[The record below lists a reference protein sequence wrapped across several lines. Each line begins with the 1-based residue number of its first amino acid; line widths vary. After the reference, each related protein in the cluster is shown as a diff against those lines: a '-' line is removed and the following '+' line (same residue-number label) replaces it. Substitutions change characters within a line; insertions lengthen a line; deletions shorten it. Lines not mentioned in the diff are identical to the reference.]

1 MLTSYQE
8 ITSRYPNHTPR
19 PVIGISGNFGDN
31 GLELAEGYYRSIIA
45 AGGIAVALPPIEDA
59 EQILGQLESVDGI
72 LLSGG
77 GDINPLLLNEEPLP
91 QLGRVNPVRDSH
103 ELLLAKLAYDRGI
116 PMLGICRGI
125 QVLVAALGGT
135 LHQDIK
141 TCLPDANILK
151 HSQQM
156 PRFVASHT
164 VSAVADSIIG
174 KTLGTSFAVNSFHH
188 QAVATPG
195 PLLRITATAP
205 DGVIE
210 AVESTD
216 FKSVMGVQ
224 WHPECFILDNN
235 PCMLPL
241 FRHFVGEANSFRKAK
256 SLHQRILTIDSHCDT
271 AMQFDKGV
279 DFQRRDPNLLVD
291 AHKMTEGMLDAACM
305 VAYLEQQGRSESELQ
320 AATDKAVGIINRLK
334 AMVGATEGFSIAL
347 TKEDLLQNKFEGKKS
362 VVLGIENGY
371 ALGKDLKNIRKFW
384 DMGVRYLTLCHNG
397 DNDLCDSA
405 RKSTQE
411 HGGLSDFGRAAV
423 EELNRTGML
432 IDLSHAAES
441 TFYEVLERSQRPVAC
456 THSSA
461 RTLCNHPRNLTDD
474 QLRALAQQGGVA
486 QATFY
491 AGFLRENE
499 GATVDDAVRHI
510 LHMINIAGIDHVGI
524 GSDFDGDGG
533 VPGLASAADMVHL
546 TRRLQA
552 EGLSDEDL
560 RKLWGANFLRVLF
573 PGN

>member
-1 MLTSYQE
+1 MLSSYKNLTSL
-8 ITSRYPNHTPR
+8 YPNHTAR
-19 PVIGISGNFGDN
+19 PVIGISGNFGEN

-59 EQILGQLESVDGI
+59 EQVLGQLEHVDGI

-91 QLGRVNPVRDSH
+91 QLGKVNPVRDSH

-141 TCLPDANILK
+141 ACMPDAELLK

-164 VSAVADSIIG
+164 VTALADSIVG
-174 KTLGTSFAVNSFHH
+174 KTLGTNIAVNSFHH

-195 PLLRITATAP
+195 PLLRVTATAS

-224 WHPECFILDNN
+224 WHPECFILNN
-235 PCMLPL
+235 DTCMLPL
-241 FRHFVGEANSFRKAK
+241 FRHFVGEAESFRKAK

-279 DFQRRDPNLLVD
+279 NFQQRDPQLLVD

-305 VAYLEQQGRSESELQ
+305 VAYLEQQGRSDNELL
-320 AATDKAVGIINRLK
+320 ATTQKACDIIGRLK
-334 AMVGATEGFSIAL
+334 DMVGATKGFDIAL
-347 TKEDLLQNKFEGKKS
+347 TREDLLRNKFEGKKS
-362 VVLGIENGY
+362 VVLGLENGY
-371 ALGKDLKNIRKFW
+371 ALGKDLKNIHKFW
-384 DMGVRYLTLCHNG
+384 DMGVRYITLCHNG
-397 DNDLCDSA
+397 DNDICDSA
-405 RKSTQE
+405 RKSNNE
-411 HGGLSDFGRAAV
+411 HGGLSDFGRTV
-423 EELNRTGML
+423 VNEMNHLGML

-461 RTLCNHPRNLTDD
+461 RALCNHPRNLTDD

-491 AGFLRENE
+491 PGFLREDE
-499 GATVDDAVRHI
+499 QATVEDAVRHI
-510 LHMINIAGIDHVGI
+510 LHMIDIAGIDHVGI

-552 EGLSDEDL
+552 EGLTDDDL
-560 RKLWGANFLRVLF
+560 RKLWGANFLRILF
-573 PGN
+573 PCK

>member
-1 MLTSYQE
+1 MLSSYQE
-8 ITSRYPNHTPR
+8 ITSRYPNHPVR
-19 PVIGISGNFGDN
+19 PIIGITGNFGEK

-45 AGGIAVALPPIEDA
+45 AGGVAVALPPIEDP

-72 LLSGG
+72 LFSGG
-77 GDINPLLLNEEPLP
+77 GDINPLLLGEEPLP
-91 QLGRVNPVRDSH
+91 QLGGVNPVRDAH
-103 ELLLAKLAYDRGI
+103 ELLLARLAYDRGI
-116 PMLGICRGI
+116 PMFGICRGL
-125 QVLVAALGGT
+125 QVIVAALGGT

-141 TCLPDANILK
+141 TCLPDRNLLK

-156 PRFVASHT
+156 PRFVSSHT
-164 VSAVADSIIG
+164 VTALDDSIIG
-174 KTLGTSFAVNSFHH
+174 KVLGTRVAVNSFHH

-195 PLLRITATAP
+195 PLLRVTATAP

-210 AVESTD
+210 GVESTD

-224 WHPECFILDNN
+224 WHPECFILNRDT
-235 PCMLPL
+235 CMLPL
-241 FRHFVGEANSFRKAK
+241 FRHFIGEAEGFRKAK

-271 AMQFDKGV
+271 AMQFDKDV
-279 DFQRRDPNLLVD
+279 NFQRRDPNLLVD
-291 AHKMTEGMLDAACM
+291 AHKMTEGKLDAACM
-305 VAYLEQQGRSESELQ
+305 VAYLEQQGRNAEDLQ
-320 AATDKAVGIINRLK
+320 VATEKAVTIINRLK
-334 AMVGATEGFSIAL
+334 SMVGETQGFSIAL
-347 TKEDLLQNKFEGKKS
+347 NREDLLRNKFEGKKS

-371 ALGKDLKNIRKFW
+371 ALGKDLDNIKRFW

-405 RKSTQE
+405 RKSNNE
-411 HGGLSDFGRAAV
+411 HGGLSELGRVAV
-423 EELNRTGML
+423 EELNRVGML

-441 TFYEVLERSQRPVAC
+441 TFYEVLERSKRPVAC

-461 RTLCNHPRNLTDD
+461 RSLCNHPRNLTDD
-474 QLRALAQQGGVA
+474 QLRALAKQGGVA

-491 AGFLRENE
+491 PGFLRETE
-499 GATVDDAVRHI
+499 GATVKDAVRHI
-510 LHMINIAGIDHVGI
+510 LHMIEVAGIDHVGI

-533 VPGLASAADMVHL
+533 VPGLASAADMIHL

-552 EGLSDEDL
+552 EGLTDEDL

-573 PGN
+573 

>member
-1 MLTSYQE
+1 MLTPYQE
-8 ITSRYPNHTPR
+8 LTSRYPNHTAR
-19 PVIGISGNFGDN
+19 PVIGITGNFGDK
-31 GLELAEGYYRSIIA
+31 GLELAEGYYRSIAA
-45 AGGIAVALPPIEDA
+45 AGGIAVALPPMDDA
-59 EQILGQLESVDGI
+59 AQVLGQLDGVDGI

-77 GDINPLLLNEEPLP
+77 GDINPLLLGEEPLP
-91 QLGRVNPVRDSH
+91 QLGSVNPVRDSH
-103 ELLLAKLAYDRGI
+103 ELLLTRLAYDRGI
-116 PMLGICRGI
+116 PMLGICRGV

-135 LHQDIK
+135 LHQDMK
-141 TCLPDANILK
+141 VCMPNAELLK

-156 PRFVASHT
+156 PRHVASHT
-164 VSAVADSIIG
+164 VTALPDSIVG
-174 KTLGTSFAVNSFHH
+174 KTLGTSIAVNSFHH

-195 PLLRITATAP
+195 PLLRVTATAP

-235 PCMLPL
+235 SCMLPL
-241 FRHFVGEANSFRKAK
+241 FRHFVGEAENFRKAK
-256 SLHQRILTIDSHCDT
+256 VLHQRILTIDSHCDT

-305 VAYLEQQGRSESELQ
+305 VAYLEQKGRTECELQ
-320 AATDKAVGIINRLK
+320 AATHKAVDIINRLK
-334 AMVGATEGFSIAL
+334 AMVGATEGFRIAL
-347 TKEDLLQNKFEGKKS
+347 TREDLLQNKFEGKKS

-371 ALGKDLKNIRKFW
+371 ALGKDLTNIRKFW

-397 DNDLCDSA
+397 DNDICDSA
-405 RKSTQE
+405 CKSQNE
-411 HGGLSDFGRAAV
+411 HGGLSDYGRAVV
-423 EELNRTGML
+423 EEMNRTSML

-441 TFYEVLERSQRPVAC
+441 TFYEVLERSAHPVAC

-461 RTLCNHPRNLTDD
+461 RALCNHPRNLTDD
-474 QLRALAQQGGVA
+474 QLRALARQGGVA

-491 AGFLRENE
+491 PGFLRETE
-499 GATVDDAVRHI
+499 GATVEDAVRHI
-510 LHMINIAGIDHVGI
+510 LHMITIAGIDHVGI

-533 VPGLASAADMVHL
+533 VPGLASAADMIHL
-546 TRRLQA
+546 TRHLQA
-552 EGLSDEDL
+552 EGLTDDDL

-573 PGN
+573 NK

>member
-1 MLTSYQE
+1 MLSSYQHLTSH
-8 ITSRYPNHTPR
+8 YPNHTAR

-141 TCLPDANILK
+141 ACMPDANLLK

-156 PRFVASHT
+156 PRSVASHT
-164 VSAVADSIIG
+164 VSALPDSIVG
-174 KTLGTSFAVNSFHH
+174 TTLGTSFAVNSFHH

-205 DGVIE
+205 DGVVE

-224 WHPECFILDNN
+224 WHPECFILNN
-235 PCMLPL
+235 DTRMLPL

-291 AHKMTEGMLDAACM
+291 AHKMSEGMLDAACM

-334 AMVGATEGFSIAL
+334 AMVGATEGFRIAL

-461 RTLCNHPRNLTDD
+461 RALCNHPRNLTDD

-491 AGFLRENE
+491 AGFLREDE

-510 LHMINIAGIDHVGI
+510 LHMINVAGIDHVGL

-552 EGLSDEDL
+552 EGLTDDDL

-573 PGN
+573 N

>member
-1 MLTSYQE
+1 MLTPYQHL
-8 ITSRYPNHTPR
+8 TSHYPNHKAR
-19 PVIGISGNFGDN
+19 PVIGITGNFGDK
-31 GLELAEGYYRSIIA
+31 GLELAEGYYRSIAA
-45 AGGIAVALPPIEDA
+45 AGGIAVALPPMDDA
-59 EQILGQLESVDGI
+59 AQVLGQLDGVDGI

-77 GDINPLLLNEEPLP
+77 GDINPLLLGEEPLP
-91 QLGRVNPVRDSH
+91 QLGNVNPVRDSH

-116 PMLGICRGI
+116 PMLGICRGV

-141 TCLPDANILK
+141 ACMPDVNLLK

-156 PRFVASHT
+156 PRHVASHT
-164 VSAVADSIIG
+164 VTALADSIVG
-174 KTLGTSFAVNSFHH
+174 KTLGTSVAVNSFHH

-195 PLLRITATAP
+195 PLLRVTATAP

-241 FRHFVGEANSFRKAK
+241 FRHFVGEAERFRKAK
-256 SLHQRILTIDSHCDT
+256 TLHQRILTIDSHCDT

-305 VAYLEQQGRSESELQ
+305 VAYLEQKGRTECELQ
-320 AATDKAVGIINRLK
+320 AATEKAVDIINRLK
-334 AMVGATEGFSIAL
+334 AMVGATEDFRIAL
-347 TKEDLLQNKFEGKKS
+347 TREDLLQNKFEGKKS

-371 ALGKDLKNIRKFW
+371 ALGKDLTNIRKFW

-405 RKSTQE
+405 RKSQNE
-411 HGGLSDFGRAAV
+411 HGGLSDYGRAVV
-423 EELNRTGML
+423 EEMNRMGML

-441 TFYEVLERSQRPVAC
+441 TFYEVLERSARPVAC

-461 RTLCNHPRNLTDD
+461 RALCNHPRNLTDD

-491 AGFLRENE
+491 PGFLRDTE
-499 GATVDDAVRHI
+499 GATVEDAVRHI
-510 LHMINIAGIDHVGI
+510 LHMITIAGIDHVGI

-533 VPGLASAADMVHL
+533 VPGLASAADMIHL

-552 EGLSDEDL
+552 EGLTDDDL

-573 PGN
+573 NK

>member
-1 MLTSYQE
+1 MLTPYQE
-8 ITSRYPNHTPR
+8 LTSRYPNHTAR
-19 PVIGISGNFGDN
+19 PVIGITGNFGDK
-31 GLELAEGYYRSIIA
+31 GLELAEGYYRSIAA
-45 AGGIAVALPPIEDA
+45 AGGIAVALPPMDDA
-59 EQILGQLESVDGI
+59 AQVLGQLDGVDGI

-77 GDINPLLLNEEPLP
+77 GDINPLLLGEEPLP
-91 QLGRVNPVRDSH
+91 QLGNVNPVRDSH
-103 ELLLAKLAYDRGI
+103 ELLLTRLAYDRGI
-116 PMLGICRGI
+116 PMLGICRGV

-135 LHQDIK
+135 LHQDMK
-141 TCLPDANILK
+141 VCMPNAELLK

-156 PRFVASHT
+156 PRHVASHT
-164 VSAVADSIIG
+164 VTALPDSIVG
-174 KTLGTSFAVNSFHH
+174 KTLGTSIAVNSFHH

-195 PLLRITATAP
+195 PLLRVTATAP

-241 FRHFVGEANSFRKAK
+241 FRHFVGEAERFRKAK
-256 SLHQRILTIDSHCDT
+256 ALHQRILTIDSHCDT

-279 DFQRRDPNLLVD
+279 NFQRRDPNLLVD

-320 AATDKAVGIINRLK
+320 AATEKAVDIINRLK
-334 AMVGATEGFSIAL
+334 AMVGATEGFRIAL
-347 TKEDLLQNKFEGKKS
+347 TREDLLQNKFEGKKS
-362 VVLGIENGY
+362 VILGIENGY
-371 ALGKDLKNIRKFW
+371 ALGKDLANIRKFW

-405 RKSTQE
+405 RKSQNE
-411 HGGLSDFGRAAV
+411 HGGLSDYGRAVV
-423 EELNRTGML
+423 EEMNRMGML

-441 TFYEVLERSQRPVAC
+441 SFYEVLERSARPVAC

-461 RTLCNHPRNLTDD
+461 RALCNHPRNLTDD
-474 QLRALAQQGGVA
+474 QLRALARQGGVA

-491 AGFLRENE
+491 PGFLRETE
-499 GATVDDAVRHI
+499 GATVEDAVRHI

-552 EGLSDEDL
+552 EGLTDDDL
-560 RKLWGANFLRVLF
+560 RKIWGANFLRILF

>member
-1 MLTSYQE
+1 MLSSYQE
-8 ITSRYPNHTPR
+8 LTSRYPNHTPR
-19 PVIGISGNFGDN
+19 PVIGISGNFGEK
-31 GLELAEGYYRSIIA
+31 GLELAEGYYRSVIA
-45 AGGIAVALPPIEDA
+45 AGGIAVALPPIEDP

-72 LLSGG
+72 LFSGG
-77 GDINPLLLNEEPLP
+77 GDINPLLLGEEPLP
-91 QLGRVNPVRDSH
+91 QLGGVNPARDNH
-103 ELLLAKLAYDRGI
+103 ELLLARLAYDRGI
-116 PMLGICRGI
+116 PMFGICRGL
-125 QVLVAALGGT
+125 QVIVAALGGT

-141 TCLPDANILK
+141 TCMPDAVLLK

-164 VSAVADSIIG
+164 VTALEDSIIG
-174 KTLGTSFAVNSFHH
+174 KTLGTRVAVNSFHH

-195 PLLRITATAP
+195 PLLRVTATAA
-205 DGVIE
+205 DGIIE
-210 AVESTD
+210 GVESTD

-224 WHPECFILDNN
+224 WHPECFILNRDT
-235 PCMLPL
+235 CMLPL
-241 FRHFVGEANSFRKAK
+241 FRHFVGEAEGFRKAK

-271 AMQFDKGV
+271 AMQFDKDV
-279 DFQRRDPNLLVD
+279 NFQRRDPNLLVD
-291 AHKMTEGMLDAACM
+291 AHKMTEGKLDAACM
-305 VAYLEQQGRSESELQ
+305 VAYLEQQGRNAEALQ
-320 AATDKAVGIINRLK
+320 AATEKAATIINRLK
-334 AMVGATEGFSIAL
+334 TMVSATEGFCIAL
-347 TKEDLLQNKFEGKKS
+347 TREDLMRNKFEGKKS

-405 RKSTQE
+405 RKSNNE
-411 HGGLSDFGRAAV
+411 HGGLSELGRAAV
-423 EELNRTGML
+423 EELNRVGML

-441 TFYEVLERSQRPVAC
+441 TFYEVLERSKRPVAC

-461 RTLCNHPRNLTDD
+461 RALCNHPRNLTDD
-474 QLRALAQQGGVA
+474 QLRALAKQGGVA

-491 AGFLRENE
+491 PGFLREDE
-499 GATVDDAVRHI
+499 QATVEDAVRHI
-510 LHMINIAGIDHVGI
+510 LHMIEVAGIDHIGI

-533 VPGLASAADMVHL
+533 VPGLASAADMIHL

-552 EGLSDEDL
+552 EGLTDEDL

-573 PGN
+573 

>member
-1 MLTSYQE
+1 MLSSYQHLTSH
-8 ITSRYPNHTPR
+8 YPNHSAR
-19 PVIGISGNFGDN
+19 PVIGITGNFGDK
-31 GLELAEGYYRSIIA
+31 GLELAEGYYRSIAA
-45 AGGIAVALPPIEDA
+45 AGGIAVALPPMDDA
-59 EQILGQLESVDGI
+59 AQVLGQLDGVDGI

-77 GDINPLLLNEEPLP
+77 GDINPLLLGEEPLP
-91 QLGRVNPVRDSH
+91 QLGNVNPVRDSH
-103 ELLLAKLAYDRGI
+103 ELLLARLAYDRGI
-116 PMLGICRGI
+116 PMLGICRGV

-135 LHQDIK
+135 LHQDMK
-141 TCLPDANILK
+141 VCMPDAELLK

-156 PRFVASHT
+156 PRHVASHT
-164 VSAVADSIIG
+164 VTALADSIVG
-174 KTLGTSFAVNSFHH
+174 KTLGTSIAVNSFHH

-241 FRHFVGEANSFRKAK
+241 FRHFVGEAERFRKAK
-256 SLHQRILTIDSHCDT
+256 ALHQRILTIDSHCDT

-305 VAYLEQQGRSESELQ
+305 VAYLEQKGRTESELQ
-320 AATDKAVGIINRLK
+320 AATEKAVDIINRLK
-334 AMVGATEGFSIAL
+334 AMVGATEGFRIAL
-347 TKEDLLQNKFEGKKS
+347 TREDLLQNKFEGKKS

-371 ALGKDLKNIRKFW
+371 ALGKDLTNIRKFW

-405 RKSTQE
+405 RKSQNE
-411 HGGLSDFGRAAV
+411 HGGLSDYGRAVV
-423 EELNRTGML
+423 EEMNRTSML

-441 TFYEVLERSQRPVAC
+441 TFYEVLERSAHPVAC

-474 QLRALAQQGGVA
+474 QLRALARQGGVA

-491 AGFLRENE
+491 PGFLRETE
-499 GATVDDAVRHI
+499 GATVEDAVRHI
-510 LHMINIAGIDHVGI
+510 LHMITIAGIDHVGI

-533 VPGLASAADMVHL
+533 VPGLASAADMIHL

-552 EGLSDEDL
+552 EGLTDDDL

-573 PGN
+573 NK

>member
-141 TCLPDANILK
+141 TCMPDANLLK

-156 PRFVASHT
+156 PRSVASHT

-241 FRHFVGEANSFRKAK
+241 FSHFVGEANSFRKAK

-291 AHKMTEGMLDAACM
+291 AHKMSEGMLDAACM
-305 VAYLEQQGRSESELQ
+305 VAYLEQQGRSASELL

-347 TKEDLLQNKFEGKKS
+347 TKEDMLQNKFEGKKS
-362 VVLGIENGY
+362 VILGIENGY
-371 ALGKDLKNIRKFW
+371 ALGKDLTNIRKFW

-405 RKSTQE
+405 RKSNNE
-411 HGGLSDFGRAAV
+411 HDGLSDFGRAAV
-423 EELNRTGML
+423 EELNSTGML

-461 RTLCNHPRNLTDD
+461 RALCNHPRNLTDD

-491 AGFLRENE
+491 AGFLREDE